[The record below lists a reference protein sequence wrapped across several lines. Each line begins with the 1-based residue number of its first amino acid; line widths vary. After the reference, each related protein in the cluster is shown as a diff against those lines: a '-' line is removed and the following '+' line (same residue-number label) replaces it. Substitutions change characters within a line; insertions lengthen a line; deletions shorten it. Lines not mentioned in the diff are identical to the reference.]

1 MNSETEM
8 LISPVVGKST
18 DGNLASSI
26 EERLLSAFHS
36 FCDIPESE
44 AEVLVF
50 TDKTPGHAWNIT
62 MNKTV
67 EGELAFYFTATH
79 LPAPCSPNCEPEPVH
94 VAESDWLNK
103 VFVVLVDHIA
113 CVAREE
119 ETVPCCSA

>member
-1 MNSETEM
+1 MTSETEI
-8 LISPVVGKST
+8 LTPIVEGTSIN
-18 DGNLASSI
+18 GNLASSI
-26 EERLLSAFHS
+26 EKSLLLAFRR

-79 LPAPCSPNCEPEPVH
+79 LPAPCTPNCEPEPVH

-103 VFVVLVDHIA
+103 VFAVLVDHIA

-119 ETVPCCSA
+119 AVPCCLA

>member
-1 MNSETEM
+1 MSSKIKM
-8 LISPVVGKST
+8 LTPAVEGKREDDDRHS
-18 DGNLASSI
+18 DIGEGLLA
-26 EERLLSAFHS
+26 AFHN

-67 EGELAFYFTATH
+67 ERELDFYFTATH
-79 LPAPCSPNCEPEPVH
+79 LPPPCHPNCEPEPVH
-94 VAESDWLNK
+94 VGESDWLNK
-103 VFVVLVDHIA
+103 LYEVLAHHIA

-119 ETVPCCSA
+119 ETVLCCLA